1 MNGRD
6 DISGLPKT
14 VRIESEEI
22 RRALNKPLD
31 EMSKAV
37 KDALDATPPDLA
49 SDLMYYGILLTGGG
63 AMLRGLDVRLRDE
76 TGVAVNVSPT
86 GLDNVVTDG
95 RAYWRRMPS
104 TAALSRATRKGVIVL
119 PRSNKKRYTSTL
131 NNRRQSSGMRP
142 FVICCLVSLLLLTFY
157 VREGEAGVIHSIR
170 SGVNT
175 VATPVRMVGAVVA
188 TPFNAIGNVFTNLS
202 APQETLSELKKQNEE
217 LTSELAQLT
226 EAEKTAE
233 RLESL
238 LGLQSTYN
246 LQSTAARIIGTTG
259 DAWSQ
264 TVTIDKGSANGFEI
278 GMPVCNS
285 GGVIGQIIEVSA
297 ATSTVRLINDE
308 NSGVSA
314 MVQSTRAQGIL
325 QGQPD
330 GTLMLS
336 YVPADAD
343 VKVGDVII
351 TSGLGGRFP
360 KGLPLGTVSSVSRA
374 ANATYYTI
382 VVRAIS
388 TAESN
393 EEVLVITSLT
403 DEQAASSEDVAAAN
417 TAAQGN
423 GAASTQDA
431 SADSAD
437 ASTDGSTKE

>member
-1 MNGRD
+1 
-6 DISGLPKT
+6 
-14 VRIESEEI
+14 
-22 RRALNKPLD
+22 
-31 EMSKAV
+31 
-37 KDALDATPPDLA
+37 
-49 SDLMYYGILLTGGG
+49 
-63 AMLRGLDVRLRDE
+63 
-76 TGVAVNVSPT
+76 
-86 GLDNVVTDG
+86 
-95 RAYWRRMPS
+95 
-104 TAALSRATRKGVIVL
+104 
-119 PRSNKKRYTSTL
+119 
-131 NNRRQSSGMRP
+131 MRP
-142 FVICCLVSLLLLTFY
+142 FVICCLASLLLLTFY

-308 NSGVSA
+308 NSGVSV

-423 GAASTQDA
+423 GVASTQDA

-437 ASTDGSTKE
+437 ASADGSTKE

>member
-1 MNGRD
+1 
-6 DISGLPKT
+6 
-14 VRIESEEI
+14 
-22 RRALNKPLD
+22 
-31 EMSKAV
+31 
-37 KDALDATPPDLA
+37 
-49 SDLMYYGILLTGGG
+49 
-63 AMLRGLDVRLRDE
+63 
-76 TGVAVNVSPT
+76 
-86 GLDNVVTDG
+86 
-95 RAYWRRMPS
+95 
-104 TAALSRATRKGVIVL
+104 
-119 PRSNKKRYTSTL
+119 
-131 NNRRQSSGMRP
+131 MRP

-246 LQSTAARIIGTTG
+246 LQSAAARIIGTTG

-403 DEQAASSEDVAAAN
+403 VEQAASSEDVAAAN

-423 GAASTQDA
+423 GVASTQDA

-437 ASTDGSTKE
+437 ASADGSTKE

>member
-1 MNGRD
+1 
-6 DISGLPKT
+6 
-14 VRIESEEI
+14 
-22 RRALNKPLD
+22 
-31 EMSKAV
+31 
-37 KDALDATPPDLA
+37 
-49 SDLMYYGILLTGGG
+49 
-63 AMLRGLDVRLRDE
+63 
-76 TGVAVNVSPT
+76 
-86 GLDNVVTDG
+86 
-95 RAYWRRMPS
+95 
-104 TAALSRATRKGVIVL
+104 
-119 PRSNKKRYTSTL
+119 
-131 NNRRQSSGMRP
+131 MRP

-403 DEQAASSEDVAAAN
+403 VEQAASSEDVAAAN

-423 GAASTQDA
+423 GVASTQDA

-437 ASTDGSTKE
+437 ASADGSTKE

>member
-1 MNGRD
+1 
-6 DISGLPKT
+6 
-14 VRIESEEI
+14 
-22 RRALNKPLD
+22 
-31 EMSKAV
+31 
-37 KDALDATPPDLA
+37 
-49 SDLMYYGILLTGGG
+49 
-63 AMLRGLDVRLRDE
+63 
-76 TGVAVNVSPT
+76 
-86 GLDNVVTDG
+86 
-95 RAYWRRMPS
+95 
-104 TAALSRATRKGVIVL
+104 
-119 PRSNKKRYTSTL
+119 
-131 NNRRQSSGMRP
+131 MRP

-188 TPFNAIGNVFTNLS
+188 APFNAIGNVFTNLS

-233 RLESL
+233 RLEGL

-423 GAASTQDA
+423 GAASIQDA

>member
-1 MNGRD
+1 
-6 DISGLPKT
+6 
-14 VRIESEEI
+14 
-22 RRALNKPLD
+22 
-31 EMSKAV
+31 
-37 KDALDATPPDLA
+37 
-49 SDLMYYGILLTGGG
+49 
-63 AMLRGLDVRLRDE
+63 
-76 TGVAVNVSPT
+76 
-86 GLDNVVTDG
+86 
-95 RAYWRRMPS
+95 
-104 TAALSRATRKGVIVL
+104 
-119 PRSNKKRYTSTL
+119 
-131 NNRRQSSGMRP
+131 MRP

-403 DEQAASSEDVAAAN
+403 DEQAASSVDVAAAN

-423 GAASTQDA
+423 GVASTQDA

-437 ASTDGSTKE
+437 ASADGSTKE

>member
-1 MNGRD
+1 
-6 DISGLPKT
+6 
-14 VRIESEEI
+14 
-22 RRALNKPLD
+22 
-31 EMSKAV
+31 
-37 KDALDATPPDLA
+37 
-49 SDLMYYGILLTGGG
+49 
-63 AMLRGLDVRLRDE
+63 
-76 TGVAVNVSPT
+76 
-86 GLDNVVTDG
+86 
-95 RAYWRRMPS
+95 
-104 TAALSRATRKGVIVL
+104 
-119 PRSNKKRYTSTL
+119 
-131 NNRRQSSGMRP
+131 MRP

-278 GMPVCNS
+278 DMPVCNS

-423 GAASTQDA
+423 GVASTQDA

-437 ASTDGSTKE
+437 ASADGSTKE

>member
-1 MNGRD
+1 
-6 DISGLPKT
+6 
-14 VRIESEEI
+14 
-22 RRALNKPLD
+22 
-31 EMSKAV
+31 
-37 KDALDATPPDLA
+37 
-49 SDLMYYGILLTGGG
+49 
-63 AMLRGLDVRLRDE
+63 
-76 TGVAVNVSPT
+76 
-86 GLDNVVTDG
+86 
-95 RAYWRRMPS
+95 
-104 TAALSRATRKGVIVL
+104 
-119 PRSNKKRYTSTL
+119 
-131 NNRRQSSGMRP
+131 MRP
-142 FVICCLVSLLLLTFY
+142 FVVCCLVSLLLLTFY

-403 DEQAASSEDVAAAN
+403 DEQAASSEDVTAAN

-423 GAASTQDA
+423 GVASTQDA

-437 ASTDGSTKE
+437 ASADGSTKE

>member
-1 MNGRD
+1 
-6 DISGLPKT
+6 
-14 VRIESEEI
+14 
-22 RRALNKPLD
+22 
-31 EMSKAV
+31 
-37 KDALDATPPDLA
+37 
-49 SDLMYYGILLTGGG
+49 
-63 AMLRGLDVRLRDE
+63 
-76 TGVAVNVSPT
+76 
-86 GLDNVVTDG
+86 
-95 RAYWRRMPS
+95 
-104 TAALSRATRKGVIVL
+104 
-119 PRSNKKRYTSTL
+119 
-131 NNRRQSSGMRP
+131 MRP

-157 VREGEAGVIHSIR
+157 VRGGEAGVIHSIR

-423 GAASTQDA
+423 GVASTQDA

-437 ASTDGSTKE
+437 ASADGSTKE

>member
-1 MNGRD
+1 
-6 DISGLPKT
+6 
-14 VRIESEEI
+14 
-22 RRALNKPLD
+22 
-31 EMSKAV
+31 
-37 KDALDATPPDLA
+37 
-49 SDLMYYGILLTGGG
+49 
-63 AMLRGLDVRLRDE
+63 
-76 TGVAVNVSPT
+76 
-86 GLDNVVTDG
+86 
-95 RAYWRRMPS
+95 
-104 TAALSRATRKGVIVL
+104 
-119 PRSNKKRYTSTL
+119 
-131 NNRRQSSGMRP
+131 MRP
-142 FVICCLVSLLLLTFY
+142 FVICCLVSVLLLTFY

-202 APQETLSELKKQNEE
+202 TPQETLSELKKQNEE

>member
-1 MNGRD
+1 M
-6 DISGLPKT
+6 
-14 VRIESEEI
+14 
-22 RRALNKPLD
+22 
-31 EMSKAV
+31 
-37 KDALDATPPDLA
+37 
-49 SDLMYYGILLTGGG
+49 
-63 AMLRGLDVRLRDE
+63 
-76 TGVAVNVSPT
+76 
-86 GLDNVVTDG
+86 
-95 RAYWRRMPS
+95 
-104 TAALSRATRKGVIVL
+104 

-157 VREGEAGVIHSIR
+157 VREGETGVIHSIR

-202 APQETLSELKKQNEE
+202 APQETLSELKKKNEE
-217 LTSELAQLT
+217 LTSELARLT
-226 EAEKTAE
+226 EAQKTAE

-238 LGLQSTYN
+238 LGLQSTYS

-343 VKVGDVII
+343 VKVGDVVI

-403 DEQAASSEDVAAAN
+403 DEQTATSEDVAAAN
-417 TAAQGN
+417 KAAQGN
-423 GAASTQDA
+423 GASQASSVGSEDSS
-431 SADSAD
+431 SAHS
-437 ASTDGSTKE
+437 DGE

>member
-1 MNGRD
+1 
-6 DISGLPKT
+6 
-14 VRIESEEI
+14 
-22 RRALNKPLD
+22 
-31 EMSKAV
+31 
-37 KDALDATPPDLA
+37 
-49 SDLMYYGILLTGGG
+49 
-63 AMLRGLDVRLRDE
+63 
-76 TGVAVNVSPT
+76 
-86 GLDNVVTDG
+86 
-95 RAYWRRMPS
+95 
-104 TAALSRATRKGVIVL
+104 
-119 PRSNKKRYTSTL
+119 
-131 NNRRQSSGMRP
+131 MRP

-314 MVQSTRAQGIL
+314 IVQSTRAQGIL

-423 GAASTQDA
+423 GVASTQDA

-437 ASTDGSTKE
+437 ASADGSTKE

>member
-1 MNGRD
+1 
-6 DISGLPKT
+6 
-14 VRIESEEI
+14 
-22 RRALNKPLD
+22 
-31 EMSKAV
+31 
-37 KDALDATPPDLA
+37 
-49 SDLMYYGILLTGGG
+49 
-63 AMLRGLDVRLRDE
+63 
-76 TGVAVNVSPT
+76 
-86 GLDNVVTDG
+86 
-95 RAYWRRMPS
+95 
-104 TAALSRATRKGVIVL
+104 
-119 PRSNKKRYTSTL
+119 
-131 NNRRQSSGMRP
+131 MRP

-157 VREGEAGVIHSIR
+157 VREGEAGVIRSIR

-423 GAASTQDA
+423 GVASTQDA

-437 ASTDGSTKE
+437 ASADGSTKE

>member
-1 MNGRD
+1 
-6 DISGLPKT
+6 
-14 VRIESEEI
+14 
-22 RRALNKPLD
+22 
-31 EMSKAV
+31 
-37 KDALDATPPDLA
+37 
-49 SDLMYYGILLTGGG
+49 
-63 AMLRGLDVRLRDE
+63 
-76 TGVAVNVSPT
+76 
-86 GLDNVVTDG
+86 
-95 RAYWRRMPS
+95 
-104 TAALSRATRKGVIVL
+104 
-119 PRSNKKRYTSTL
+119 
-131 NNRRQSSGMRP
+131 MRP

-403 DEQAASSEDVAAAN
+403 DEQTASSEDVAAAN

-423 GAASTQDA
+423 GAASTQGA

>member
-1 MNGRD
+1 
-6 DISGLPKT
+6 
-14 VRIESEEI
+14 
-22 RRALNKPLD
+22 
-31 EMSKAV
+31 
-37 KDALDATPPDLA
+37 
-49 SDLMYYGILLTGGG
+49 
-63 AMLRGLDVRLRDE
+63 
-76 TGVAVNVSPT
+76 
-86 GLDNVVTDG
+86 
-95 RAYWRRMPS
+95 
-104 TAALSRATRKGVIVL
+104 
-119 PRSNKKRYTSTL
+119 
-131 NNRRQSSGMRP
+131 MRP

-393 EEVLVITSLT
+393 EEVLVISSLT

-423 GAASTQDA
+423 GVASTQDA

-437 ASTDGSTKE
+437 ASADGSTKE

>member
-1 MNGRD
+1 
-6 DISGLPKT
+6 
-14 VRIESEEI
+14 
-22 RRALNKPLD
+22 
-31 EMSKAV
+31 
-37 KDALDATPPDLA
+37 
-49 SDLMYYGILLTGGG
+49 
-63 AMLRGLDVRLRDE
+63 
-76 TGVAVNVSPT
+76 
-86 GLDNVVTDG
+86 
-95 RAYWRRMPS
+95 
-104 TAALSRATRKGVIVL
+104 
-119 PRSNKKRYTSTL
+119 
-131 NNRRQSSGMRP
+131 MRP

-175 VATPVRMVGAVVA
+175 VGTPVRMVGAVVA

-238 LGLQSTYN
+238 LSLQSTYN

-423 GAASTQDA
+423 GVASTQDA

-437 ASTDGSTKE
+437 ASADGSTKE

>member
-1 MNGRD
+1 M
-6 DISGLPKT
+6 
-14 VRIESEEI
+14 
-22 RRALNKPLD
+22 
-31 EMSKAV
+31 
-37 KDALDATPPDLA
+37 
-49 SDLMYYGILLTGGG
+49 
-63 AMLRGLDVRLRDE
+63 
-76 TGVAVNVSPT
+76 
-86 GLDNVVTDG
+86 
-95 RAYWRRMPS
+95 
-104 TAALSRATRKGVIVL
+104 

-142 FVICCLVSLLLLTFY
+142 FVVCCLVSLLLLTFY
-157 VREGEAGVIHSIR
+157 VREGETGVIHSLR

-226 EAEKTAE
+226 EAQKTAE

-308 NSGVSA
+308 NSGISA

-343 VKVGDVII
+343 VKVGDVVI

-403 DEQAASSEDVAAAN
+403 DEQTASSEDVSAAN
-417 TAAQGN
+417 KAAQGKSASQSSSSDSGN
-423 GAASTQDA
+423 ASTE
-431 SADSAD
+431 DSNV
-437 ASTDGSTKE
+437 E

>member
-1 MNGRD
+1 
-6 DISGLPKT
+6 
-14 VRIESEEI
+14 
-22 RRALNKPLD
+22 
-31 EMSKAV
+31 
-37 KDALDATPPDLA
+37 
-49 SDLMYYGILLTGGG
+49 
-63 AMLRGLDVRLRDE
+63 
-76 TGVAVNVSPT
+76 
-86 GLDNVVTDG
+86 
-95 RAYWRRMPS
+95 
-104 TAALSRATRKGVIVL
+104 
-119 PRSNKKRYTSTL
+119 
-131 NNRRQSSGMRP
+131 MRP
-142 FVICCLVSLLLLTFY
+142 FVVCCLVSLLLLTFY
-157 VREGEAGVIHSIR
+157 VREGETGPIHSIR

-217 LTSELAQLT
+217 LTSQLAQLT
-226 EAEKTAE
+226 EAEKTAQ

-417 TAAQGN
+417 TAAQGTS
-423 GAASTQDA
+423 STTNQDA
-431 SADSAD
+431 SSD
-437 ASTDGSTKE
+437 STDVSSTDTSTEE

>member
-1 MNGRD
+1 
-6 DISGLPKT
+6 
-14 VRIESEEI
+14 
-22 RRALNKPLD
+22 
-31 EMSKAV
+31 
-37 KDALDATPPDLA
+37 
-49 SDLMYYGILLTGGG
+49 
-63 AMLRGLDVRLRDE
+63 
-76 TGVAVNVSPT
+76 
-86 GLDNVVTDG
+86 
-95 RAYWRRMPS
+95 
-104 TAALSRATRKGVIVL
+104 
-119 PRSNKKRYTSTL
+119 
-131 NNRRQSSGMRP
+131 MRP

-202 APQETLSELKKQNEE
+202 APQEALSELKKQNEE

-403 DEQAASSEDVAAAN
+403 DEQAASSEDVTAAN

-423 GAASTQDA
+423 GVASTQDA

-437 ASTDGSTKE
+437 ASADGSTKE

>member
-1 MNGRD
+1 
-6 DISGLPKT
+6 
-14 VRIESEEI
+14 
-22 RRALNKPLD
+22 
-31 EMSKAV
+31 
-37 KDALDATPPDLA
+37 
-49 SDLMYYGILLTGGG
+49 
-63 AMLRGLDVRLRDE
+63 
-76 TGVAVNVSPT
+76 
-86 GLDNVVTDG
+86 
-95 RAYWRRMPS
+95 
-104 TAALSRATRKGVIVL
+104 
-119 PRSNKKRYTSTL
+119 
-131 NNRRQSSGMRP
+131 MRP
-142 FVICCLVSLLLLTFY
+142 FVVCCLVSLLLLTFY
-157 VREGEAGVIHSIR
+157 VREGETGVIHSIR

-175 VATPVRMVGAVVA
+175 FATPVRMVGAVVA

-202 APQETLSELKKQNEE
+202 APQETLSELQKKNEE

-226 EAEKTAE
+226 EAQKTAE

-246 LQSTAARIIGTTG
+246 LQSTAARIIGSTG

-314 MVQSTRAQGIL
+314 MVQSTRAQGML

-403 DEQAASSEDVAAAN
+403 DEQTASSEEVAAAN
-417 TAAQGN
+417 KDAKGGDRSAQGSSTESDD
-423 GAASTQDA
+423 AATDDST
-431 SADSAD
+431 
-437 ASTDGSTKE
+437 EE

>member
-1 MNGRD
+1 
-6 DISGLPKT
+6 
-14 VRIESEEI
+14 
-22 RRALNKPLD
+22 
-31 EMSKAV
+31 
-37 KDALDATPPDLA
+37 
-49 SDLMYYGILLTGGG
+49 
-63 AMLRGLDVRLRDE
+63 
-76 TGVAVNVSPT
+76 
-86 GLDNVVTDG
+86 
-95 RAYWRRMPS
+95 
-104 TAALSRATRKGVIVL
+104 
-119 PRSNKKRYTSTL
+119 
-131 NNRRQSSGMRP
+131 MRP

-246 LQSTAARIIGTTG
+246 LQSTAVRIIGTTG

-423 GAASTQDA
+423 GVASTQDA

-437 ASTDGSTKE
+437 ASADGSTKE

>member
-1 MNGRD
+1 
-6 DISGLPKT
+6 
-14 VRIESEEI
+14 
-22 RRALNKPLD
+22 
-31 EMSKAV
+31 
-37 KDALDATPPDLA
+37 
-49 SDLMYYGILLTGGG
+49 
-63 AMLRGLDVRLRDE
+63 
-76 TGVAVNVSPT
+76 
-86 GLDNVVTDG
+86 
-95 RAYWRRMPS
+95 
-104 TAALSRATRKGVIVL
+104 
-119 PRSNKKRYTSTL
+119 
-131 NNRRQSSGMRP
+131 MRP

-246 LQSTAARIIGTTG
+246 LQSTAARIIGPTG

-423 GAASTQDA
+423 GVASTQDA

-437 ASTDGSTKE
+437 ASADGSTKE

>member
-1 MNGRD
+1 
-6 DISGLPKT
+6 
-14 VRIESEEI
+14 
-22 RRALNKPLD
+22 
-31 EMSKAV
+31 
-37 KDALDATPPDLA
+37 
-49 SDLMYYGILLTGGG
+49 
-63 AMLRGLDVRLRDE
+63 
-76 TGVAVNVSPT
+76 
-86 GLDNVVTDG
+86 
-95 RAYWRRMPS
+95 
-104 TAALSRATRKGVIVL
+104 
-119 PRSNKKRYTSTL
+119 
-131 NNRRQSSGMRP
+131 MRP

-217 LTSELAQLT
+217 LTSELAQLS

-423 GAASTQDA
+423 GVASTQDA

-437 ASTDGSTKE
+437 ASADGSTKE

>member
-1 MNGRD
+1 
-6 DISGLPKT
+6 
-14 VRIESEEI
+14 
-22 RRALNKPLD
+22 
-31 EMSKAV
+31 
-37 KDALDATPPDLA
+37 
-49 SDLMYYGILLTGGG
+49 
-63 AMLRGLDVRLRDE
+63 
-76 TGVAVNVSPT
+76 
-86 GLDNVVTDG
+86 
-95 RAYWRRMPS
+95 
-104 TAALSRATRKGVIVL
+104 
-119 PRSNKKRYTSTL
+119 
-131 NNRRQSSGMRP
+131 MRP

-202 APQETLSELKKQNEE
+202 APQETLSELKQNEE

-423 GAASTQDA
+423 GVASTQDA

-437 ASTDGSTKE
+437 ASADGSTKE

>member
-1 MNGRD
+1 
-6 DISGLPKT
+6 
-14 VRIESEEI
+14 
-22 RRALNKPLD
+22 
-31 EMSKAV
+31 
-37 KDALDATPPDLA
+37 
-49 SDLMYYGILLTGGG
+49 
-63 AMLRGLDVRLRDE
+63 
-76 TGVAVNVSPT
+76 
-86 GLDNVVTDG
+86 
-95 RAYWRRMPS
+95 
-104 TAALSRATRKGVIVL
+104 
-119 PRSNKKRYTSTL
+119 
-131 NNRRQSSGMRP
+131 MRP

-423 GAASTQDA
+423 GVASTQDA

-437 ASTDGSTKE
+437 TSADGSTKE

>member
-1 MNGRD
+1 
-6 DISGLPKT
+6 
-14 VRIESEEI
+14 
-22 RRALNKPLD
+22 
-31 EMSKAV
+31 
-37 KDALDATPPDLA
+37 
-49 SDLMYYGILLTGGG
+49 
-63 AMLRGLDVRLRDE
+63 
-76 TGVAVNVSPT
+76 
-86 GLDNVVTDG
+86 
-95 RAYWRRMPS
+95 
-104 TAALSRATRKGVIVL
+104 
-119 PRSNKKRYTSTL
+119 
-131 NNRRQSSGMRP
+131 MRP

-170 SGVNT
+170 SGVKT

-423 GAASTQDA
+423 GVASTQDA

-437 ASTDGSTKE
+437 ASADGSTKE

>member
-1 MNGRD
+1 
-6 DISGLPKT
+6 
-14 VRIESEEI
+14 
-22 RRALNKPLD
+22 
-31 EMSKAV
+31 
-37 KDALDATPPDLA
+37 
-49 SDLMYYGILLTGGG
+49 
-63 AMLRGLDVRLRDE
+63 
-76 TGVAVNVSPT
+76 
-86 GLDNVVTDG
+86 
-95 RAYWRRMPS
+95 
-104 TAALSRATRKGVIVL
+104 
-119 PRSNKKRYTSTL
+119 
-131 NNRRQSSGMRP
+131 MRP

-233 RLESL
+233 RLEGL

-423 GAASTQDA
+423 GVASTQDA

-437 ASTDGSTKE
+437 ASADGSTKE

>member
-1 MNGRD
+1 
-6 DISGLPKT
+6 
-14 VRIESEEI
+14 
-22 RRALNKPLD
+22 
-31 EMSKAV
+31 
-37 KDALDATPPDLA
+37 
-49 SDLMYYGILLTGGG
+49 
-63 AMLRGLDVRLRDE
+63 
-76 TGVAVNVSPT
+76 
-86 GLDNVVTDG
+86 
-95 RAYWRRMPS
+95 
-104 TAALSRATRKGVIVL
+104 
-119 PRSNKKRYTSTL
+119 
-131 NNRRQSSGMRP
+131 MRP

-246 LQSTAARIIGTTG
+246 LQSTAACIIGTTG

-423 GAASTQDA
+423 GVASTQDA

-437 ASTDGSTKE
+437 ASADGSTKE

>member
-1 MNGRD
+1 
-6 DISGLPKT
+6 
-14 VRIESEEI
+14 
-22 RRALNKPLD
+22 
-31 EMSKAV
+31 
-37 KDALDATPPDLA
+37 
-49 SDLMYYGILLTGGG
+49 
-63 AMLRGLDVRLRDE
+63 
-76 TGVAVNVSPT
+76 
-86 GLDNVVTDG
+86 
-95 RAYWRRMPS
+95 
-104 TAALSRATRKGVIVL
+104 
-119 PRSNKKRYTSTL
+119 
-131 NNRRQSSGMRP
+131 MRP

-157 VREGEAGVIHSIR
+157 VREGEAGVIHLIR

-423 GAASTQDA
+423 GVASTQDA

-437 ASTDGSTKE
+437 ASADGSTKE

>member
-1 MNGRD
+1 
-6 DISGLPKT
+6 
-14 VRIESEEI
+14 
-22 RRALNKPLD
+22 
-31 EMSKAV
+31 
-37 KDALDATPPDLA
+37 
-49 SDLMYYGILLTGGG
+49 
-63 AMLRGLDVRLRDE
+63 
-76 TGVAVNVSPT
+76 
-86 GLDNVVTDG
+86 
-95 RAYWRRMPS
+95 
-104 TAALSRATRKGVIVL
+104 
-119 PRSNKKRYTSTL
+119 
-131 NNRRQSSGMRP
+131 MRP
-142 FVICCLVSLLLLTFY
+142 FVFCCLVSLLLLTFY

-423 GAASTQDA
+423 GVASTQDA

-437 ASTDGSTKE
+437 ASADGSTKE

>member
-1 MNGRD
+1 
-6 DISGLPKT
+6 
-14 VRIESEEI
+14 
-22 RRALNKPLD
+22 
-31 EMSKAV
+31 
-37 KDALDATPPDLA
+37 
-49 SDLMYYGILLTGGG
+49 
-63 AMLRGLDVRLRDE
+63 
-76 TGVAVNVSPT
+76 
-86 GLDNVVTDG
+86 
-95 RAYWRRMPS
+95 
-104 TAALSRATRKGVIVL
+104 
-119 PRSNKKRYTSTL
+119 
-131 NNRRQSSGMRP
+131 MRP

-360 KGLPLGTVSSVSRA
+360 KGLPLGTVSSVSCA

-423 GAASTQDA
+423 GVASTQDA

-437 ASTDGSTKE
+437 ASADGSTKE

>member
-1 MNGRD
+1 
-6 DISGLPKT
+6 
-14 VRIESEEI
+14 
-22 RRALNKPLD
+22 
-31 EMSKAV
+31 
-37 KDALDATPPDLA
+37 
-49 SDLMYYGILLTGGG
+49 
-63 AMLRGLDVRLRDE
+63 
-76 TGVAVNVSPT
+76 
-86 GLDNVVTDG
+86 
-95 RAYWRRMPS
+95 
-104 TAALSRATRKGVIVL
+104 
-119 PRSNKKRYTSTL
+119 
-131 NNRRQSSGMRP
+131 MRP

-336 YVPADAD
+336 YVPADND

-423 GAASTQDA
+423 GVASTQDA

-437 ASTDGSTKE
+437 ASADGSTKE

>member
-1 MNGRD
+1 
-6 DISGLPKT
+6 
-14 VRIESEEI
+14 
-22 RRALNKPLD
+22 
-31 EMSKAV
+31 
-37 KDALDATPPDLA
+37 
-49 SDLMYYGILLTGGG
+49 
-63 AMLRGLDVRLRDE
+63 
-76 TGVAVNVSPT
+76 
-86 GLDNVVTDG
+86 
-95 RAYWRRMPS
+95 
-104 TAALSRATRKGVIVL
+104 
-119 PRSNKKRYTSTL
+119 
-131 NNRRQSSGMRP
+131 MRP

-297 ATSTVRLINDE
+297 AASTVRLINDE

-423 GAASTQDA
+423 GVASTQDA

-437 ASTDGSTKE
+437 ASADGSTKE

>member
-1 MNGRD
+1 
-6 DISGLPKT
+6 
-14 VRIESEEI
+14 
-22 RRALNKPLD
+22 
-31 EMSKAV
+31 
-37 KDALDATPPDLA
+37 
-49 SDLMYYGILLTGGG
+49 
-63 AMLRGLDVRLRDE
+63 
-76 TGVAVNVSPT
+76 
-86 GLDNVVTDG
+86 
-95 RAYWRRMPS
+95 
-104 TAALSRATRKGVIVL
+104 
-119 PRSNKKRYTSTL
+119 
-131 NNRRQSSGMRP
+131 MRP
-142 FVICCLVSLLLLTFY
+142 FVVCCLVSLLLLTFY
-157 VREGEAGVIHSIR
+157 VREGETGVIHSIR

-202 APQETLSELKKQNEE
+202 APQETLSELQKKNEE

-226 EAEKTAE
+226 EAQKTAE

-246 LQSTAARIIGTTG
+246 LQSTAARIIGSTG

-314 MVQSTRAQGIL
+314 MVQSTRAQGML

-403 DEQAASSEDVAAAN
+403 DEQTASSEEVAAAN
-417 TAAQGN
+417 KDAKGGDRSAQGSSTESDD
-423 GAASTQDA
+423 AATDDST
-431 SADSAD
+431 
-437 ASTDGSTKE
+437 EE

>member
-1 MNGRD
+1 
-6 DISGLPKT
+6 
-14 VRIESEEI
+14 
-22 RRALNKPLD
+22 
-31 EMSKAV
+31 MS
-37 KDALDATPPDLA
+37 
-49 SDLMYYGILLTGGG
+49 
-63 AMLRGLDVRLRDE
+63 
-76 TGVAVNVSPT
+76 
-86 GLDNVVTDG
+86 
-95 RAYWRRMPS
+95 
-104 TAALSRATRKGVIVL
+104 
-119 PRSNKKRYTSTL
+119 
-131 NNRRQSSGMRP
+131 P

-202 APQETLSELKKQNEE
+202 APQETLSGLKKQNEE

-423 GAASTQDA
+423 GAASPQDA